1 MGKGLKFMKKFLSII
16 TLACLLALGMALPAA
31 AEGEDT
37 MLYAA
42 FSEEGP
48 RFPVLFLPTDVTR
61 NIYFFTTSD
70 LVEFTPVTE
79 GTYTVSGDAVEFS
92 STDGVNRVTGLKVTE
107 EGAPVKITKDGP
119 ALTRVDIKV
128 VTSRL
133 EAFVNGGSSPTTKI
147 NLEIGESVGVAFR
160 LGAQD
165 IYDDVSEYVTVA
177 PASGLSLSNGS
188 LSATTAG
195 DYTLNYKE
203 GKYSIP
209 VRVSGS
215 SATIAENELEHLK
228 DSEKDFVSFLYEKKG
243 YSGSGDFTLLL
254 PDGDFEN
261 VICNAQL
268 PNGANLILK
277 GAEGKKTNMLGLTIN
292 GENVSIDGVRFSGNK
307 TAITLNSPPDY
318 VCSVSNCEFGRELK
332 YAFSIKQT
340 SDYRCPYI
348 SLQGNDFPTLE
359 ANNSSNVKAQ
369 VVDSNGNEVG
379 IWLMKSGT
387 KAANAVI
394 NFSADITRNEP
405 RAIWLYFGDKESA
418 TNNGWI
424 FNFQT
429 NCSFTPAY
437 TVYAEK
443 EQAASKLDGGK
454 ILVTAPDSG
463 LYTVIK
469 GSYPAASNGKVVITE
484 ADAIG
489 LREVTVDTKFANA
502 TVTVGNKKVPAAVNN
517 NKLTFTLDGEGT
529 YTITEIK
536 TTTTATKSS
545 TTSRS
550 YKYTYQDYYQVTPA
564 GFTNAMRYVKDN
576 LVTLNCTEAGSR
588 SISLPVASMAAAAEK
603 GYSVLVKTK
612 NAELTLDAAAL
623 KSIAQ
628 QAKGT
633 TVLLHY
639 KSLNHKTL
647 TTVGQASIQSHLAQF
662 PGDNADLAFLV
673 TATSDS
679 ETIEDLQ
686 MGTITLRIP
695 FILLPGTEGMANT
708 VYALQSESIA
718 EARETTVADGHL
730 TTKLLD
736 LTEHMVFLTS
746 QAPQS
751 TEETTV
757 PAEETMEP
765 TVETIAETTQPETV
779 PETTQPPVET
789 EKQGGSPILTIV
801 IVLGVVLVIGGGA
814 LGFLLLRRRFRK

>member
-31 AEGEDT
+31 AVGEET
-37 MLYAA
+37 MLFAA
-42 FSEEGP
+42 FSP
-48 RFPVLFLPTDVTR
+48 DAKDPTRVMILPKDVSR
-61 NIYFFTTSD
+61 DIYFFTTTD
-70 LVEFTPVTE
+70 GTEFPRITD
-79 GTYTVSGDAVEFS
+79 GDYYLSEHDEAVEFS
-92 STDGVNRVTGLKVTE
+92 STDGKNKVTGVKVTG
-107 EGAPVKITKDGP
+107 EGAPARIKKVDSTLSP
-119 ALTRVDIKV
+119 VDIKV
-128 VTSRL
+128 VASRFEVKVDEGDWQTSQIEL
-133 EAFVNGGSSPTTKI
+133 KVGD
-147 NLEIGESVGVAFR
+147 SVGALFR
-160 LGAQD
+160 FGAQGV
-165 IYDDVSEYVTVA
+165 YDNEINNISVVPT
-177 PASGLSLSNGS
+177 SGLSFSDGRLSASAAGNYTLKYHSNG
-188 LSATTAG
+188 
-195 DYTLNYKE
+195 NE
-203 GKYSIP
+203 YSIP
-209 VRVSGS
+209 VSVSANS
-215 SATIAENELEHLK
+215 ITIELPAQK
-228 DSEKDFVSFLYEKKG
+228 DINIDMDFLHEKG
-243 YSGSGDFTLLL
+243 YSDSGDVTLLVPAGNL
-254 PDGDFEN
+254 GN
-261 VICNAQL
+261 VKCSAQL
-268 PNGANLILK
+268 SDGTLTLK
-277 GAEGKKTNMLGLTIN
+277 GTSATNSSMTGLTI
-292 GENVSIDGVRFSGNK
+292 DG
-307 TAITLNSPPDY
+307 
-318 VCSVSNCEFGRELK
+318 
-332 YAFSIKQT
+332 
-340 SDYRCPYI
+340 SD
-348 SLQGNDFPTLE
+348 
-359 ANNSSNVKAQ
+359 V
-369 VVDSNGNEVG
+369 VVDSIHFTGAPG
-379 IWLMKSGT
+379 IDVK
-387 KAANAVI
+387 NAKTCTV
-394 NFSADITRNEP
+394 
-405 RAIWLYFGDKESA
+405 
-418 TNNGWI
+418 
-424 FNFQT
+424 T
-429 NCSFTPAY
+429 NCKFDQLPFQIHTSET
-437 TVYAEK
+437 
-443 EQAASKLDGGK
+443 Q
-454 ILVTAPDSG
+454 TAPTLVLTKNIYTGTEFATVVDYLGQEEGTWLASPKSKPETAYLNLG
-463 LYTVIK
+463 IHVNDEEDIVDNKVKTLNFFVDGSVGAVLSEKWDLKFRLPCAFENAYVACEGEKGEGVFESEAPSKYYTVIIAQSGK
-469 GSYPAASNGKVVITE
+469 YTVVDGSYPKLSDKNEVYLNAL
-484 ADAIG
+484 DAKY
-489 LREVTVDTKFANA
+489 LRKVTVDTSLSGA
-502 TVTVGNKKVPAAVNN
+502 TVTHNGVQVLASVNN
-517 NKLTFTLDGEGT
+517 KKLTFCTTEKNGSGT
-529 YTITEIK
+529 YK
-536 TTTTATKSS
+536 VVSATTTSKST

-718 EARETTVADGHL
+718 EARATTVADGHL
-730 TTKLLD
+730 TTTLLD

-757 PAEETMEP
+757 PAGETMEP